1 MALRILF
8 IFCWVWSLQS
18 AAVEVTDLY
27 QSELYVTDK
36 SRDTR
41 VEASKQ
47 ALYNVIKKL
56 TGRHD
61 GADSALIKQAMRSI
75 SDYMLKYEYLETPE
89 GSTKIRVRFEPSRV
103 EELVRDAQLPLWG
116 NRRPLIAIWLAIED
130 NFRREFVTQDSY
142 PQLERLIYDTA
153 AEWGVPVIVPLLDL
167 DDLTKVSIAEVWG
180 NFSKPVEFASQR
192 YNAERV
198 ITARM
203 FQQPNSSSWQLEWRY
218 TDAQSFEVNKL
229 VGDKQ
234 QILITMV
241 NNFSE
246 ALAQNY
252 AIDPTRSITLQTTS
266 LLVDNLNTFTSIELA
281 KRQLESMSTVVDV
294 DVTYRS
300 ADKIRF
306 VIKHSSTLDDLI
318 KSLNLEQAFSV
329 YIDPHAFYQ
338 VANIGNLRYSWV
350 GGQ

>member
-8 IFCWVWSLQS
+8 IFCCLWSIHTP
-18 AAVEVTDLY
+18 AVEVTDLY

-41 VEASKQ
+41 VEASKK

-56 TGRHD
+56 TGRHE
-61 GADSALIKQAMRSI
+61 GGDSTLIKQAMRSI
-75 SDYMLKYEYLETPE
+75 SDYMLKYEYLDAQDGTV
-89 GSTKIRVRFEPSRV
+89 KIRVKFEPTKV

-167 DDLTKVSIAEVWG
+167 DDLAKVSVAEVWG
-180 NFSKPVEFASQR
+180 NFSEPVELASQR
-192 YNAERV
+192 YNAERA

-203 FQQPNSSSWQLEWRY
+203 FQQRNSSSWQLEWRY
-218 TDAQSFEVNKL
+218 TDAQMFEVNKL

-241 NNFSE
+241 NDFSS
-246 ALAQNY
+246 ALAKNY
-252 AIDPTRSITLQTTS
+252 AIDPNVSLATQTTS
-266 LLVDNLNTFTSIELA
+266 LIVDNLKTFTSIELA
-281 KRQLESMSTVVDV
+281 KRQLTSLSTVVDV
-294 DVTYRS
+294 DVVYRS
-300 ADKIRF
+300 ADVVRF
-306 VIKHSSTLDDLI
+306 EIQHSSTLDDLV
-318 KSLNLEQAFSV
+318 KSLNLEQAFNIYV
-329 YIDPHAFYQ
+329 DPHAFYQ
-338 VANIGNLRYSWV
+338 IANASNLRYSWV
-350 GGQ
+350 GQ

>member
-8 IFCWVWSLQS
+8 VFCWIWSFQS

-36 SRDTR
+36 SRATR
-41 VEASKQ
+41 VTASQQ

-56 TGRHD
+56 TGRHEET
-61 GADSALIKQAMRSI
+61 DSALIKQAMRSI
-75 SDYMLKYEYLETPE
+75 SDYMLKYEYLEVAD
-89 GSTKIRVRFEPSRV
+89 GSTKIRVRFEPSKV

-116 NRRPLIAIWLAIED
+116 NRRPLIAIWLVIED

-167 DDLTKVSIAEVWG
+167 DDLAKVSVAEVWG
-180 NFSKPVEFASQR
+180 NFSKPVESASRR

-203 FQQPNSSSWQLEWRY
+203 FQQPSSSRWQLEWRY
-218 TDAQSFEVNKL
+218 TDAQMFEVNKL

-234 QILITMV
+234 QTLISMI
-241 NNFSE
+241 NDFSS

-252 AIDPTRSITLQTTS
+252 AIDPNQLTALQTTT
-266 LLVDNLNTFTSIELA
+266 LMVDNLNSFSSIELA
-281 KRQLESMSTVVDV
+281 KRQLVSMSTVEDV

-300 ADKIRF
+300 GDKVRF
-306 VIKHSSTLDDLI
+306 QIKHGSTLDDLV

-329 YIDPHAFYQ
+329 YVDPHAFYQ
-338 VANIGNLRYSWV
+338 IANATNLRYSWV
-350 GGQ
+350 GE